1 MKWEDLG
8 RSSNVE
14 DFRMKGSSRGVGGR
28 GSLRLVFMLVRFLLR
43 TKIGRIVL
51 VIGLIMGTISHFL
64 GYSPLSLLETT
75 STQKR
80 APQVIS
86 AEDNRSAAFV
96 SAVLGQTE
104 QIWGELF
111 KRDGKRYEEPKLV
124 LFRGG
129 VKSGCGYASSQ
140 TGPFYCPSDKKVYL
154 DLGFFDELKHKFSAP
169 GDFAQAYVIAHEVGH
184 HVQNLRGT
192 LNKSHS
198 LKKQSSKKDANA
210 VQVMVELQAD
220 CYSGVWAH
228 YLGDVLEDG
237 DIDEALNAASAIGDD
252 TLQKQAKGYV
262 VPDSFTHGSS
272 SDRMKWFK
280 RGYSGGKLSSCE
292 TGI

>member
-14 DFRMKGSSRGVGGR
+14 DFRMRGSSRGSGGR
-28 GSLRLVFMLVRFLLR
+28 VSIRLIIMIVRFLIK
-43 TKIGRIVL
+43 TKLGRIVL
-51 VIGLIMGTISHFL
+51 VLGLIGGGIAHFMGYNPL
-64 GYSPLSLLETT
+64 GLLDG
-75 STQKR
+75 SSMAKR

-104 QIWGELF
+104 IIWGELF
-111 KRDGKRYEEPKLV
+111 KHDGKKYEEPKLV

-154 DLGFFDELKHKFSAP
+154 DLGFFDELSHKFNAP

-192 LNKSHS
+192 LTKSHR
-198 LKKQSSKKDANA
+198 LKKQSSKNEANA

-228 YLGDVLEDG
+228 YLDDILEEG
-237 DIDEALNAASAIGDD
+237 DIEEALNAASAIGDD
-252 TLQKQAKGYV
+252 TLQKQSRGYV

-272 SDRMKWFK
+272 ADRMKWFK
-280 RGYSGGKLSSCE
+280 RGLSGGKLSSCE